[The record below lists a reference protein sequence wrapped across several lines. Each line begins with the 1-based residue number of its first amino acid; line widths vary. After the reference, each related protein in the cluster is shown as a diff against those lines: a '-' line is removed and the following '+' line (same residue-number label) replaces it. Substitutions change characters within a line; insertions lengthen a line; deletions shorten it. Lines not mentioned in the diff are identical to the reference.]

1 MSNGHII
8 NFKGQ
13 PVSAAERIKGSPA
26 EPGPEPGPPPSCV
39 SCKSGW
45 SEERYINFK
54 GQPVSAAERQCICS
68 YWDQSAS
75 SGDWSCP
82 QCGERSRAG
91 LQTASQSSCVQTD
104 VGLQEVLDEHKI
116 SLRRRC
122 ERVTEGSDETGSRT
136 LLNTIYT
143 ELYITEGQSEEV
155 HTQHEVRQ
163 LETASKMD
171 ALHDAPI
178 RCQDI
183 FKALP
188 DQQRPIRVVLT
199 NGVAGVGKTFSV
211 QKFTLDWA
219 EGLENQH
226 VSVVVLLSFRE
237 LNLIRDEQYS
247 LLELLHVFHPTLQKV
262 SAEKLAVSQLL
273 FIFDGL
279 DESRLSLDFTN
290 RKLLSDV
297 TQKSS
302 VSQLLTNLIQGNLL
316 PSALVWITS
325 RPAAANQIPPTC
337 VDRLTEVRGFTDA
350 QKEEYFR
357 RRFSDEELSSRII
370 SHMKTS
376 RSLHIMCSIPV
387 FCWITATVLEHMLT
401 TEQRG
406 ELPKTLT
413 DMYSHFLLVQT
424 KRKKNKYHEGHET
437 SPQELTEADREVLLK
452 LGRLA
457 FEHLEKGN
465 IMFYQEDL
473 EQCGLDVTEASVYSG
488 VCTEIFTRECV
499 IFQKPVYCFVHLS
512 IQEFLAAVYKFHCLT
527 NRKTEVVKDFLST
540 DWNELSNLE
549 LGGVF
554 DFDGFGRRNGRN
566 FKSLDVFLNR
576 AMEKSLQSKN
586 GHLDLFVRFLH
597 GLCLESNQRLLA
609 GLLGQ
614 TEISPETIQSVINNL
629 KEMNSEDDVDDDD
642 DEISPDRSI
651 NIFHCL
657 MEMND
662 LSVHQ
667 EIQEFLKSENRS
679 EKLSE
684 IHCSAL
690 AFMLQMSEEVL
701 DELDLQKYNTS
712 WRGRLRL
719 IPAVRNCRKARLT
732 QCGLSESHCEV
743 VASALKS
750 NPSHLTELDMSE
762 NNLQDSWMKLLCAG
776 LESPNCRLETLRLC
790 GCSLSETIC
799 GDLVAALKTNPSH
812 LTHLDLG
819 ENNLGALH
827 MKQLNLFLESP
838 DCRLNILRLVN
849 CSLSEISA
857 FVSALSSNP
866 SHLTELHLSGN
877 DLQDSG
883 VKPLWGFLKSPECRL
898 QILGLVNCSLS
909 EISAFVSALS
919 SNPSHL
925 TELHLSGND
934 LQDSGVKPLWGF
946 LKSPECRLQILGLSG
961 CLITEEGC
969 TSLASAL
976 SYNPSHLRELDLRYN
991 HPGDSGIKLL
1001 SAGLKDPGWR
1011 LDTLRVE
1018 PAGVRWL
1025 RPGLRKY
1032 SCQLTIDTNTV
1043 NTKLQLS
1050 DNNRKVTRVEEV
1062 QSYPDHPDRFDVY
1075 PQLLCRNGLTGRCY
1089 WEVEWSG
1096 NVSISVSY
1104 RSIRRKGGSD
1114 DCVFGHNDQSWSLYC
1129 SDDGPHS
1136 VRHNYR
1142 PTSISS
1148 SSSSSS
1154 SSVSHRAAVYV
1165 DCPAG
1170 TLSFYRVSSDTLI
1183 HLHTFNTTF
1192 TQTLYPGFGFWSPGG
1207 SVSLC

>member
-1 MSNGHII
+1 MEEEDGAA
-8 NFKGQ
+8 
-13 PVSAAERIKGSPA
+13 SAAS
-26 EPGPEPGPPPSCV
+26 SCV
-39 SCKSGW
+39 SVRSDW
-45 SEERYINFK
+45 SKERPPYFSHGPAATKFFNHGAQLTIGQRSQSPASSCVSVRSDWSREIIPPNFSHEPAARKFFSHGAHLTIGRKRKRSDVCEEEQLSCCALCQDVLK
-54 GQPVSAAERQCICS
+54 DPVSTSCGHWFCRRCISS

-75 SGDWSCP
+75 SGDSSCP
-82 QCGERSRAG
+82 QCGKRSRSRAG

-136 LLNTIYT
+136 LLNRIYT

-155 HTQHEVRQ
+155 HTQHEARQ

-171 ALHDAPI
+171 ARHDTPI

-262 SAEKLAVSQLL
+262 TAEKLAVSQLL

-337 VDRLTEVRGFTDA
+337 VDRLTEVRGFTDT

-457 FEHLEKGN
+457 FEHLEKGS

-488 VCTEIFTRECV
+488 V
-499 IFQKPVYCFVHLS
+499 YCFVHLS
-512 IQEFLAAVYKFHCLT
+512 IQEFLAAVYMFHCFT
-527 NRKTEVVKDFLST
+527 NRKTEVLKDYLGQKYSGSSLDDFL
-540 DWNELSNLE
+540 
-549 LGGVF
+549 
-554 DFDGFGRRNGRN
+554 
-566 FKSLDVFLNR
+566 KR
-576 AMEKSLQSKN
+576 AMEKSLQSKI

-597 GLCLESNQRLLA
+597 GLCLESNQRLLG

-614 TEISPETIQSVINNL
+614 TENSPETIQRVIKNL
-629 KEMNSEDDVDDDD
+629 KNKKKKVKS
-642 DEISPDRSI
+642 SPDRSI

-667 EIQEFLKSENRS
+667 QIQEFLKSEERS
-679 EKLSE
+679 KDLTM

-701 DELDLQKYNTS
+701 DKFDLQKYKAS
-712 WRGRLRL
+712 KEGRLRL

-732 QCGLSESHCEV
+732 QCRLSETHCEV
-743 VASALKS
+743 VSSALKS
-750 NPSHLTELDMSE
+750 NPSHLGQLDMS
-762 NNLQDSWMKLLCAG
+762 NNKLQDSAVKLLCAG
-776 LESPNCRLETLRLC
+776 LESPNCRLETLRLRFC
-790 GCSLSETIC
+790 G
-799 GDLVAALKTNPSH
+799 
-812 LTHLDLG
+812 
-819 ENNLGALH
+819 
-827 MKQLNLFLESP
+827 
-838 DCRLNILRLVN
+838 
-849 CSLSEISA
+849 LSEISCDYLA
-857 FVSALSSNP
+857 AALKSNP
-866 SHLTELHLSGN
+866 SHLRELDLSKN
-877 DLQDSG
+877 NKLQDSG
-883 VKPLWGFLKSPECRL
+883 VKHLCGFLESPGCKLETLRL
-898 QILGLVNCSLS
+898 KGCGLS
-909 EISAFVSALS
+909 EISCDYLAAALK

-925 TELHLSGND
+925 RELDLSND
-934 LQDSGVKPLWGF
+934 SWSSTNNKLQGSGVKHLCGF
-946 LKSPECRLQILGLSG
+946 LENPGCKLETLRLRFCGLSG
-961 CLITEEGC
+961 ISCDY
-969 TSLASAL
+969 LAAAL
-976 SYNPSHLRELDLRYN
+976 KSNPSHLRELDLRYN
-991 HPGDSGIKLL
+991 S
-1001 SAGLKDPGWR
+1001 LKDP
-1011 LDTLRVE
+1011 DV
-1018 PAGVRWL
+1018 
-1025 RPGLRKY
+1025 K
-1032 SCQLTIDTNTV
+1032 
-1043 NTKLQLS
+1043 QLS
-1050 DNNRKVTRVEEV
+1050 DLQ
-1062 QSYPDHPDRFDVY
+1062 QSPD
-1075 PQLLCRNGLTGRCY
+1075 CRL
-1089 WEVEWSG
+1089 EWL
-1096 NVSISVSY
+1096 VWI
-1104 RSIRRKGGSD
+1104 
-1114 DCVFGHNDQSWSLYC
+1114 
-1129 SDDGPHS
+1129 
-1136 VRHNYR
+1136 
-1142 PTSISS
+1142 
-1148 SSSSSS
+1148 
-1154 SSVSHRAAVYV
+1154 
-1165 DCPAG
+1165 
-1170 TLSFYRVSSDTLI
+1170 
-1183 HLHTFNTTF
+1183 
-1192 TQTLYPGFGFWSPGG
+1192 
-1207 SVSLC
+1207 

>member
-1 MSNGHII
+1 MGGSESKQEGVPPSKSTLCGEHESQTKAQRNPPGPPPSSVSLRSDRSNDRWID
-8 NFKGQ
+8 FKVQ
-13 PVSAAERIKGSPA
+13 PVSAAERLTEVHKKMMMEEEEDRAESAGSSCSSVRSDWSKHENPHFSG
-26 EPGPEPGPPPSCV
+26 EPGPT
-39 SCKSGW
+39 
-45 SEERYINFK
+45 
-54 GQPVSAAERQCICS
+54 RQCICS

-75 SGDWSCP
+75 SGDSSCP
-82 QCGERSRAG
+82 QCGERSRSRAG
-91 LQTASQSSCVQTD
+91 LQTASQSSCVQN

-122 ERVTEGSDETGSRT
+122 ERVTEGSDETGSRA
-136 LLNTIYT
+136 LLNRIYT

-262 SAEKLAVSQLL
+262 TAEKLAVSQLL

-437 SPQELTEADREVLLK
+437 SPRELTEADREVLLK

-488 VCTEIFTRECV
+488 VCTEIFKRECV

-512 IQEFLAAVYKFHCLT
+512 IQEFLAAVYMFHCFT
-527 NRKTEVVKDFLST
+527 NWKEEVLKDFLGN
-540 DWNELSNLE
+540 DYNES
-549 LGGVF
+549 
-554 DFDGFGRRNGRN
+554 
-566 FKSLDVFLNR
+566 SLDVFLSR
-576 AMEKSLQSKN
+576 VMYKSLLSEN

-597 GLCLESNQRLLA
+597 GLCLQSNQRLLV

-614 TEISPETIQSVINNL
+614 TEIGPGTIWRVTKYL
-629 KEMNSEDDVDDDD
+629 KKMNSY
-642 DEISPDRSI
+642 EISPDRSI

-679 EKLSE
+679 EELSE

-701 DELDLQKYNTS
+701 DELDLLKYKTS
-712 WRGRLRL
+712 KRGRQRL

-732 QCGLSESHCEV
+732 HCGLSETHCEV

-750 NPSHLTELDMSE
+750 NPSHLTELDMSG
-762 NNLQDSWMKLLCAG
+762 NKLQDSAVKLLCAG
-776 LESPNCRLETLRLC
+776 LESPNCRLETLRLVSC
-790 GCSLSETIC
+790 GLSEFSC
-799 GDLVAALKTNPSH
+799 DYLAAVLK
-812 LTHLDLG
+812 
-819 ENNLGALH
+819 
-827 MKQLNLFLESP
+827 
-838 DCRLNILRLVN
+838 
-849 CSLSEISA
+849 
-857 FVSALSSNP
+857 SNP
-866 SHLTELHLSGN
+866 SYPRLLDLSGN
-877 DLQDSG
+877 YNNLQDSG
-883 VKPLWGFLKSPECRL
+883 VKQLCVLLENSRCRFETL
-898 QILGLVNCSLS
+898 RLSHCDLS
-909 EISAFVSALS
+909 ERSCEALASGLS
-919 SNPSHL
+919 SQTSNL
-925 TELHLSGND
+925 IELDLSNIN
-934 LQDSGVKPLWGF
+934 LKDSGVKLLSEG
-946 LKSPECRLQILGLSG
+946 LKSPHWKLETLSLSG
-961 CLITEEGC
+961 CRITEEGC

-976 SYNPSHLRELDLRYN
+976 SSNPSHLRELDLSYN
-991 HPGDSGIKLL
+991 HPGDSGMKLL

-1011 LDTLRVE
+1011 LDTLRAE

-1043 NTKLQLS
+1043 NTNLQLS
-1050 DNNRKVTRVEEV
+1050 DNNRKVTHVEEV
-1062 QSYPDHPDRFDVY
+1062 QSYPDHPDRFDVC

-1089 WEVEWSG
+1089 WEVEWRG
-1096 NVSISVSY
+1096 DVYISVSY
-1104 RSIRRKGGSD
+1104 RSIRRKGDSK
-1114 DCVFGHNDQSWSLYC
+1114 DCVFGRNDQSWSLEC
-1129 SDDGPHS
+1129 SDDGYCAI
-1136 VRHNYR
+1136 HNNSYT
-1142 PTSISS
+1142 PIS

-1154 SSVSHRAAVYV
+1154 SSVSNRAAVYV

-1192 TQTLYPGFGFWSPGG
+1192 TQTLYPGFSLWSPGA

>member
-1 MSNGHII
+1 MEEEDGAA
-8 NFKGQ
+8 
-13 PVSAAERIKGSPA
+13 SAAS
-26 EPGPEPGPPPSCV
+26 SCV
-39 SCKSGW
+39 SVRSDWSKEIVPPDFSHEPAATMFFNHGAQLTIGRKRKRSGVC
-45 SEERYINFK
+45 EEEQLSCCALCQDVLK
-54 GQPVSAAERQCICS
+54 DPVSTSCGHWFCRQCISS

-82 QCGERSRAG
+82 QCEERSRSRAG

-104 VGLQEVLDEHKI
+104 VGLQEVLYEHKI

-136 LLNTIYT
+136 LLNRIYT

-155 HTQHEVRQ
+155 HSQHEVRQ

-171 ALHDAPI
+171 ALHDTPI

-262 SAEKLAVSQLL
+262 TAEKLAVSQLL

-437 SPQELTEADREVLLK
+437 SPQELTEADREVPLK

-488 VCTEIFTRECV
+488 VCTEIFKRECV

-512 IQEFLAAVYKFHCLT
+512 IQEFLAAVYMFHCFT
-527 NRKTEVVKDFLST
+527 NRKSEVLKDFLGRKY
-540 DWNELSNLE
+540 NES
-549 LGGVF
+549 
-554 DFDGFGRRNGRN
+554 
-566 FKSLDVFLNR
+566 SLDDFL
-576 AMEKSLQSKN
+576 METLTKSFRSKN
-586 GHLDLFVRFLH
+586 GRLDLFVRFLH
-597 GLCLESNQRLLA
+597 GLCLESNQKLLG

-614 TEISPETIQSVINNL
+614 TENSPETIQRVIKNL
-629 KEMNSEDDVDDDD
+629 KERKTKS
-642 DEISPDRSI
+642 SPDRSI

-662 LSVHQ
+662 ILLSQ

-679 EKLSE
+679 KKKLTM
-684 IHCSAL
+684 IQCSAL

-701 DELDLQKYNTS
+701 DELDLQKYNAS
-712 WRGRLRL
+712 AEGRQRL
-719 IPAVRNCRKARLT
+719 IPAVRNCRKARGGVCSLSDI
-732 QCGLSESHCEV
+732 GLDYL
-743 VASALKS
+743 AAALKS
-750 NPSHLTELDMSE
+750 NPSYPTEVDLSGTYSKLQGSGVKHLCGFLE
-762 NNLQDSWMKLLCAG
+762 N
-776 LESPNCRLETLRLC
+776 PRCRFETLRL
-790 GCSLSETIC
+790 
-799 GDLVAALKTNPSH
+799 
-812 LTHLDLG
+812 
-819 ENNLGALH
+819 
-827 MKQLNLFLESP
+827 ESC
-838 DCRLNILRLVN
+838 D
-849 CSLSEISA
+849 LSEISCDYLEA
-857 FVSALSSNP
+857 VLKLNP
-866 SHLTELHLSGN
+866 SYPREVDLSYHK
-877 DLQDSG
+877 LQDSG
-883 VKPLWGFLKSPECRL
+883 VKQLCVLLENPQH
-898 QILGLVNCSLS
+898 QI
-909 EISAFVSALS
+909 E
-919 SNPSHL
+919 
-925 TELHLSGND
+925 
-934 LQDSGVKPLWGF
+934 
-946 LKSPECRLQILGLSG
+946 
-961 CLITEEGC
+961 
-969 TSLASAL
+969 
-976 SYNPSHLRELDLRYN
+976 
-991 HPGDSGIKLL
+991 
-1001 SAGLKDPGWR
+1001 
-1011 LDTLRVE
+1011 TLR
-1018 PAGVRWL
+1018 
-1025 RPGLRKY
+1025 
-1032 SCQLTIDTNTV
+1032 
-1043 NTKLQLS
+1043 
-1050 DNNRKVTRVEEV
+1050 
-1062 QSYPDHPDRFDVY
+1062 
-1075 PQLLCRNGLTGRCY
+1075 
-1089 WEVEWSG
+1089 
-1096 NVSISVSY
+1096 SVS
-1104 RSIRRKGGSD
+1104 
-1114 DCVFGHNDQSWSLYC
+1114 
-1129 SDDGPHS
+1129 
-1136 VRHNYR
+1136 
-1142 PTSISS
+1142 
-1148 SSSSSS
+1148 
-1154 SSVSHRAAVYV
+1154 
-1165 DCPAG
+1165 
-1170 TLSFYRVSSDTLI
+1170 
-1183 HLHTFNTTF
+1183 TF
-1192 TQTLYPGFGFWSPGG
+1192 
-1207 SVSLC
+1207 

>member
-1 MSNGHII
+1 MDQCEDREEGAPPSKRARESQTKAQRNQPGPPPSSVSCKSGWSIGHIV
-8 NFKGQ
+8 NFKLQ
-13 PVSAAERIKGSPA
+13 PVSAAERIKGRPA
-26 EPGPEPGPPPSCV
+26 GPGPPPSCV
-39 SCKSGW
+39 SLRSDTSIGH
-45 SEERYINFK
+45 IVNFK
-54 GQPVSAAERQCICS
+54 LQPESAAERHCICS

-75 SGDWSCP
+75 SGDSSCP

-122 ERVTEGSDETGSRT
+122 ERVTEGSDATGSRT

-237 LNLIRDEQYS
+237 LNLIREEQYS
-247 LLELLHVFHPTLQKV
+247 LLELLHVFHPALQKV
-262 SAEKLAVSQLL
+262 TAEKLAVSQLL

-290 RKLLSDV
+290 RKLSDV

-376 RSLHIMCSIPV
+376 RSLHIMCRIPV

-424 KRKKNKYHEGHET
+424 KRKKNKYHEGRET
-437 SPQELTEADREVLLK
+437 SPQELMEADREVLLK

-488 VCTEIFTRECV
+488 VCTEIFKRECV

-512 IQEFLAAVYKFHCLT
+512 IQEFLAALYMFHCFT
-527 NRKTEVVKDFLST
+527 SRKTEVLRDFLSI
-540 DWNELSNLE
+540 DWNEEEYDDDGEDDDYQCILDYFLS
-549 LGGVF
+549 
-554 DFDGFGRRNGRN
+554 
-566 FKSLDVFLNR
+566 R
-576 AMEKSLQSKN
+576 AMQKSLQSKN

-614 TEISPETIQSVINNL
+614 TEISPGTIQRVINNL
-629 KEMNSEDDVDDDD
+629 KEMNSDN
-642 DEISPDRSI
+642 ISPDRSI

-679 EKLSE
+679 ERLSE
-684 IHCSAL
+684 IQCSAL

-712 WRGRLRL
+712 EQGRQRL
-719 IPAVRNCRKARLT
+719 IPAVRNCRKAGLT
-732 QCGLSESHCEV
+732 QCGLSEAHCEV

-750 NPSHLTELDMSE
+750 NPSHLTELDMSG
-762 NNLQDSWMKLLCAG
+762 NKLQDSSVKLLCAG
-776 LESPNCRLETLRLC
+776 LESPNCRLQTLRLC

-819 ENNLGALH
+819 ENNLGGWH
-827 MKQLNLFLESP
+827 MKQLSLFLESP
-838 DCRLNILRLVN
+838 DCRLNILRLAN

-877 DLQDSG
+877 NLQDSG
-883 VKPLWGFLKSPECRL
+883 VKPLWDFLKSP
-898 QILGLVNCSLS
+898 Q
-909 EISAFVSALS
+909 
-919 SNPSHL
+919 
-925 TELHLSGND
+925 
-934 LQDSGVKPLWGF
+934 
-946 LKSPECRLQILGLSG
+946 CRLQILGLSG

-976 SYNPSHLRELDLRYN
+976 SSNPSHLRELDLRYN
-991 HPGDSGIKLL
+991 HPGDSGMKLL
-1001 SAGLKDPGWR
+1001 DDGLKDPGWR
-1011 LDTLRVE
+1011 LDTL
-1018 PAGVRWL
+1018 
-1025 RPGLRKY
+1025 
-1032 SCQLTIDTNTV
+1032 S
-1043 NTKLQLS
+1043 
-1050 DNNRKVTRVEEV
+1050 
-1062 QSYPDHPDRFDVY
+1062 
-1075 PQLLCRNGLTGRCY
+1075 
-1089 WEVEWSG
+1089 
-1096 NVSISVSY
+1096 
-1104 RSIRRKGGSD
+1104 RR
-1114 DCVFGHNDQSWSLYC
+1114 
-1129 SDDGPHS
+1129 
-1136 VRHNYR
+1136 
-1142 PTSISS
+1142 
-1148 SSSSSS
+1148 
-1154 SSVSHRAAVYV
+1154 
-1165 DCPAG
+1165 
-1170 TLSFYRVSSDTLI
+1170 
-1183 HLHTFNTTF
+1183 
-1192 TQTLYPGFGFWSPGG
+1192 
-1207 SVSLC
+1207 